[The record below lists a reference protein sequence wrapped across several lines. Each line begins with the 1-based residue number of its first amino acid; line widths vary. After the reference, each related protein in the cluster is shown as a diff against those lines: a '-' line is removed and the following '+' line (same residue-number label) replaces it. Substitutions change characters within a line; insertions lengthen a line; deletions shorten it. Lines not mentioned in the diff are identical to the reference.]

1 MSELI
6 LKTQH
11 IIIHH
16 SLVGKLLMGETH
28 VLLKYDP
35 KEKIL
40 LLAPASNSEFKI
52 IHKTAQYMLKEKT
65 LQGDKS
71 ISIHEILIDQ
81 ELDESDR
88 ELSFSEAEGII
99 KINL

>member
-1 MSELI
+1 
-6 LKTQH
+6 
-11 IIIHH
+11 
-16 SLVGKLLMGETH
+16 
-28 VLLKYDP
+28 
-35 KEKIL
+35 
-40 LLAPASNSEFKI
+40 
-52 IHKTAQYMLKEKT
+52 MLKEKN